1 MLEFTKII
9 KWLRILLEI
18 MVKIMLFNLI
28 DIYFSKYYVNE
39 KNNQYQFHIFMQ
51 VVLKYFKIFRKLI

>member
-28 DIYFSKYYVNE
+28 DIYIVSIK
-39 KNNQYQFHIFMQ
+39 KIIF
-51 VVLKYFKIFRKLI
+51 K